1 MSKTIQ
7 KTFKK
12 TMIALFQVLEYY
24 TEITIAW

>member
-7 KTFKK
+7 KTLKK

-24 TEITIAW
+24 AEITVGW